1 MKSGEEIIHLYEKLY
16 KTTMAPDRR
25 EFLVEAIDYA
35 LKEVYEEAQKDVLR
49 VAKII
54 AEREKVGG

>member
-1 MKSGEEIIHLYEKLY
+1 MKSGEEITQLYEKVFKIHL
-16 KTTMAPDRR
+16 THEHR

-35 LKEVYEEAQKDVLR
+35 LKEVYDEAQKDVLK

-54 AEREKVGG
+54 AEKEKG

>member
-1 MKSGEEIIHLYEKLY
+1 MQMFEKLY
-16 KTTMAPDRR
+16 SIHLAPERR

-49 VAKII
+49 VAKLI
-54 AEREKVGG
+54 AEKEKQ

>member
-1 MKSGEEIIHLYEKLY
+1 MKSGEEIMQMFEKLY
-16 KTTMAPDRR
+16 SIHLAPERR

-49 VAKII
+49 VAKLI
-54 AEREKVGG
+54 AEKEKQ